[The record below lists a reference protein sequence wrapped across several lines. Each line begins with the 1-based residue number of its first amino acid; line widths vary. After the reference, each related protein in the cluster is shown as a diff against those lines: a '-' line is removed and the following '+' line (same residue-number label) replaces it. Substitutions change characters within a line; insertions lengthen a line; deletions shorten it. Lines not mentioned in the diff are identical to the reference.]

1 VVSLFVDAASGKL
14 RSAWVIAIFAVL
26 AAGTFGGTSA
36 IVALLQL
43 YPRTP
48 LSLEDGYLVFSSMTM
63 LAAAGVPTII
73 CALAFKAEVGLPR
86 PRAPRDLALGV
97 ALGAALISLTVWI
110 PVLLGHGTTRLFAGS
125 VGATLLS
132 GLQQLFT
139 LGPTA
144 VGEELLLRGVV
155 LRQLAAGTRP
165 WLAVLLTG
173 GCFGLM
179 HLNNPDSSWIAA
191 VNVALV
197 GLWFG
202 VLALRTTLWT
212 ALAAHVAWNWFE
224 GFVYGQPVSGILSGH
239 SLFVGS
245 THGRGFFDGGAF
257 GPEASGLTTVLLV
270 LATLAAALWPPRSR
284 A

>member
-1 VVSLFVDAASGKL
+1 MSLFVDAASGKL
-14 RSAWVIAIFAVL
+14 RSAWVIAIFAAL
-26 AAGTFGGTSA
+26 AAGTFGVTSA
-36 IVALLQL
+36 LVTLLQL

-86 PRAPRDLALGV
+86 PRAPQDLALGV
-97 ALGAALISLTVWI
+97 GLGAALISLTIWI
-110 PVLLGHGTTRLFAGS
+110 PVVLGHGEIRVFEGGA
-125 VGATLLS
+125 GATLHS

-179 HLNNPDSSWIAA
+179 HLSNPGSSWIAA
-191 VNVALV
+191 LNVALV

-202 VLALRTTLWT
+202 ALALRTTLWT
-212 ALAAHVAWNWFE
+212 ALGAHVAWNWFE

-245 THGRGFFDGGAF
+245 AHERGFFNGGAF
-257 GPEASGLTTVLLV
+257 GPEASGLTTLLLV
-270 LATLAAALWPPRSR
+270 LATLAVALRSHRSR
-284 A
+284 T